1 MDSPSRPETPPPP
14 YRPASITPLTPFN
27 TGEQPVSIY
36 SSRSYGSAQN
46 WMIGTLLI
54 PPQPPSPISIYHED
68 NSCLLQ
74 VPPPTY
80 APPRPNVPT
89 PDGSSRE
96 PWRPTFT
103 RLASPERHRTRR
115 VYPEIE
121 PFRGVSPCRQKQP
134 KASRD
139 SLNAAIGL
147 LIVVGVILAFYFG
160 LRSID

>member
-27 TGEQPVSIY
+27 TGEQP
-36 SSRSYGSAQN
+36 
-46 WMIGTLLI
+46 
-54 PPQPPSPISIYHED
+54 PPSPISIYHED